1 MVEKTGDGANEA
13 VANCVQIQPHS
24 PRNADTDLAPL
35 FRDIQAMYTMRGM
48 LAEWSPHILLAL
60 DLLVLIVL
68 SVRVVMRRRSVGFSL
83 AWLTVL
89 FSVPIFGAI
98 LYLLLG
104 ELRLGGKRA
113 KLANLIHGPYQQWLA
128 ELRDPNRS
136 PAFDARWEPLAR
148 LAESA
153 VAIPPLCD
161 NRIELLAD
169 ADSSFQT
176 LLSDIESARSTVHL
190 EFYIWDSGG
199 RADAVASALERAA
212 KRGVKCRILLD
223 DVGSRKFLRSQAAQN
238 LRAAGVEVEAAL
250 PANLLRAFFVRFDLR
265 LHRKIV
271 VIDGEIG
278 YAGSLNVA
286 DPLHFKRATGYGP
299 FLDAMVRLHG
309 PVVEA
314 LAVTFLEDW
323 ELETGATFE
332 QLRVSGDVKRLAAAG
347 ESTVHVI
354 PSGPMYRP
362 LSIQEILLWV
372 IYGARDELILT
383 TPYYIPDEALQ
394 AALIA
399 AARRGVEVTL
409 IVPVNEDSHLVRYAS
424 QAYRGELVAAGVH
437 VLEHQK
443 GMLHTKSVT
452 VDGQV
457 SLFGS
462 LNLDP
467 RSMFLN
473 FEITLA
479 IYDPSFTESLRELQR
494 TYGRQC
500 RPLDLAAW
508 RSRPW
513 TRQFAQNLAR
523 LLGPLL

>member
-1 MVEKTGDGANEA
+1 MLSEWAGTFLL
-13 VANCVQIQPHS
+13 I
-24 PRNADTDLAPL
+24 TDVL
-35 FRDIQAMYTMRGM
+35 
-48 LAEWSPHILLAL
+48 LLA
-60 DLLVLIVL
+60 VL
-68 SVRVVMRRRSVGFSL
+68 SIRVIMRRRSVGFSL
-83 AWLTVL
+83 AWLTVI
-89 FSVPIFGAI
+89 FSVPLLGAF

-113 KLANLIHGPYQQWLA
+113 RRANLIHGPYQDWLA
-128 ELRDPNRS
+128 ELCDPSRV
-136 PAFDARWEPLAR
+136 PAIDTRWEPLAR

-153 VAIPPLCD
+153 VAFPPQGD

-169 ADSSFQT
+169 ADSSFQA
-176 LLSDIESARSTVHL
+176 LLSDIEAAQRTVHL

-199 RADAVASALERAA
+199 RADAVAEALLRAA
-212 KRGVKCRILLD
+212 GRGVKVRILLD
-223 DVGSRKFLRSQAAQN
+223 DVGSRKFLRSRSAAA
-238 LRAAGVEVEAAL
+238 LRDAGVEVAAAL

-271 VIDGEIG
+271 VIDGEVG

-286 DPLHFKRATGYGP
+286 DPLLFKRTTGYGP
-299 FLDAMVRLHG
+299 FVDAMIRIHG
-309 PVVEA
+309 PAVEA

-323 ELETGATFE
+323 ELETGSTYE
-332 QLRVSGDVKRLAAAG
+332 ELRLTGDVRRNAPAG
-347 ESTVHVI
+347 PSIVHLI

-362 LSIQEILLWV
+362 LSIKEILLWV
-372 IYGARDELILT
+372 IYGAREELILT

-394 AALIA
+394 TALIA
-399 AARRGVEVTL
+399 AARRGVDVTL
-409 IVPVNEDSHLVRYAS
+409 IVPSNEDSHLARYAS

-437 VLEHQK
+437 VLEHQR

-452 VDGQV
+452 VDRQV

-479 IYDPSFTESLRELQR
+479 IYDPAFTERLRELQR
-494 TYGRQC
+494 EYARHC

-508 RSRPW
+508 RSRSW
-513 TRQFAQNLAR
+513 FRQLAQNVAR